1 MAIGWLAVLQSV
13 PWSEVISN
21 APKLAEGAK
30 KLWKTVAKNPPPPEP
45 PAADMT
51 PMASAEAQAIGQLET
66 RIASAEATMSDLYSQ
81 MLASTELIKSL
92 AEQNAQLIER
102 IESNRVRVF
111 WLAAATAVA
120 VLAAGVS
127 LALIV
132 TQHGT

>member
-30 KLWKTVAKNPPPPEP
+30 KLWNTVAKNPPPPEP
-45 PAADMT
+45 PATDMT
-51 PMASAEAQAIGQLET
+51 PMVSVEAQALGQLET
-66 RIASAEATMSDLYSQ
+66 RVALAEETMSDLHSQ

-120 VLAAGVS
+120 VLAAGLS
-127 LALIV
+127 LALLV
-132 TQHGT
+132 SQHGA

>member
-1 MAIGWLAVLQSV
+1 
-13 PWSEVISN
+13 
-21 APKLAEGAK
+21 
-30 KLWKTVAKNPPPPEP
+30 
-45 PAADMT
+45 
-51 PMASAEAQAIGQLET
+51 MASAEAQAIGQLET
-66 RIASAEATMSDLYSQ
+66 RIASAEATMSDLHSQ

-102 IESNRVRVF
+102 IESNRLRVF